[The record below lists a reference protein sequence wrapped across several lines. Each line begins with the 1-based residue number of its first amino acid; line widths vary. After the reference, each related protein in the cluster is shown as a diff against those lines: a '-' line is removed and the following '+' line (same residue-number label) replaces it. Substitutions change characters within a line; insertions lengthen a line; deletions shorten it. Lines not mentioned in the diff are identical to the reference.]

1 MDKQRNILNI
11 IKEIRKVLE
20 KDEYRKNRYEN
31 DIEWFKNREKIADG
45 NIIRIAIIGVTSSG
59 KSTLVNSILGEK
71 ILPIAIKPSSSII
84 ITCSKGHERE
94 GIVYFRDKEPL
105 SLKGEYLNEEIIKK
119 YADESSNANNKY
131 NVTQI
136 DIKSP
141 KFLLDDNIQIIDS
154 PGLDACDLEMHEKLT
169 LEILLPTI
177 DICVFL
183 TTVKASSDNVNKEK
197 IITVFEK
204 DKEIIMV
211 QNMIDSIEP
220 KLGKNGIIEED
231 NEVILEKHRKR
242 AENILHVATS
252 GKNSSVIQ
260 ISAINAFKGIV
271 NNNKELFDISN
282 IQDFIDAVKECV
294 RKVTPKINNERIL
307 SLKQKINFII
317 DMDEEIIKDTSQFYD
332 VETKEIDELV
342 YKFQEGR
349 QKINEKIK
357 EIDNITI
364 RTIENI
370 KKEDS
375 KEVSNYLEI
384 IWQIN
389 KENFQIEKDILDIVR
404 NCEVDRQRVY
414 RKLNLDIRYS
424 YTLPSHAS
432 ESLDINDITMK
443 HEEKVRL
450 IKKDGAFN
458 KGKRLVSNILKIR
471 WGYDEE
477 EYGEE
482 IIDKDATIA
491 KVCNVCDK
499 NKDKYIDILYD
510 WSSQYTDSLN
520 KIYAVL
526 KENSENYD
534 KKRNADIDI
543 YNIKQVYDELI
554 DLRDDLDYITKDLNI
569 DDNLL
574 KTKKALRNLVNTH
587 ISMQSFNIFKY
598 ANSIVE
604 KNYLIVG
611 NYIRK
616 NIQEEVIWFYD
627 INTCVEFLYRIK
639 KIILDDEKIKILITK
654 GILKIEN
661 VLCVYE
667 NCVDKDE
674 LLTRL
679 EGISGISYNMYLMIN
694 GIQIGSS
701 DKQICTS
708 IFLRQFVFKNKVR
721 INFVIDSTREFIN
734 AGIIKELLYD
744 MNNLKI
750 KILKLFNFYEEGYL
764 LINSKNPIY
773 NLTLIEC
780 QECDKFIL
788 SAYKEVKERLF
799 GNFLAH
805 GLEEKQIIEE
815 ILMHFL
821 KDEKAD

>member
-1 MDKQRNILNI
+1 
-11 IKEIRKVLE
+11 
-20 KDEYRKNRYEN
+20 
-31 DIEWFKNREKIADG
+31 
-45 NIIRIAIIGVTSSG
+45 
-59 KSTLVNSILGEK
+59 
-71 ILPIAIKPSSSII
+71 
-84 ITCSKGHERE
+84 
-94 GIVYFRDKEPL
+94 
-105 SLKGEYLNEEIIKK
+105 
-119 YADESSNANNKY
+119 
-131 NVTQI
+131 
-136 DIKSP
+136 
-141 KFLLDDNIQIIDS
+141 
-154 PGLDACDLEMHEKLT
+154 
-169 LEILLPTI
+169 
-177 DICVFL
+177 
-183 TTVKASSDNVNKEK
+183 
-197 IITVFEK
+197 
-204 DKEIIMV
+204 
-211 QNMIDSIEP
+211 MI
-220 KLGKNGIIEED
+220 
-231 NEVILEKHRKR
+231 
-242 AENILHVATS
+242 
-252 GKNSSVIQ
+252 
-260 ISAINAFKGIV
+260 
-271 NNNKELFDISN
+271 
-282 IQDFIDAVKECV
+282 
-294 RKVTPKINNERIL
+294 
-307 SLKQKINFII
+307 
-317 DMDEEIIKDTSQFYD
+317 
-332 VETKEIDELV
+332 
-342 YKFQEGR
+342 
-349 QKINEKIK
+349 
-357 EIDNITI
+357 
-364 RTIENI
+364 
-370 KKEDS
+370 
-375 KEVSNYLEI
+375 
-384 IWQIN
+384 
-389 KENFQIEKDILDIVR
+389 
-404 NCEVDRQRVY
+404 
-414 RKLNLDIRYS
+414 
-424 YTLPSHAS
+424 
-432 ESLDINDITMK
+432 
-443 HEEKVRL
+443 
-450 IKKDGAFN
+450 
-458 KGKRLVSNILKIR
+458 
-471 WGYDEE
+471 
-477 EYGEE
+477 
-482 IIDKDATIA
+482 
-491 KVCNVCDK
+491 
-499 NKDKYIDILYD
+499 
-510 WSSQYTDSLN
+510 
-520 KIYAVL
+520 

-679 EGISGISYNMYLMIN
+679 EGISGINYNMYLMIN

-708 IFLRQFVFKNKVR
+708 IFLRQFVFKNRVR